1 MRVCATRFSSYLLAA
16 LLWQLNAPPL
26 WKDYKSRGSL
36 YYIFLAHLLYS
47 KPKSPQPTAWILAR
61 MQPVSKLLVV
71 VKRFISSLENAFL
84 ILAIYPGRL
93 GFVSF
98 P

>member
-1 MRVCATRFSSYLLAA
+1 MRVCATRFSLYSLAA
-16 LLWQLNAPPL
+16 LLWQLNALPL

-36 YYIFLAHLLYS
+36 YYISLAHLLYS
-47 KPKSPQPTAWILAR
+47 KPKSPQPTAWILAS
-61 MQPVSKLLVV
+61 MQPVAKLLVV

-84 ILAIYPGRL
+84 ILAIYSSRL
-93 GFVSF
+93 GFAPF

>member
-1 MRVCATRFSSYLLAA
+1 MRVCVTRFSLYLLAA
-16 LLWQLNAPPL
+16 LLWKLNALSL

-36 YYIFLAHLLYS
+36 YYISLAHLLYS
-47 KPKSPQPTAWILAR
+47 KPKSPQPTAWKLAS

-84 ILAIYPGRL
+84 ILAIYPSRL
-93 GFVSF
+93 GFAPF

>member
-1 MRVCATRFSSYLLAA
+1 MRVCATRFSLYLLAA
-16 LLWQLNAPPL
+16 QLWQLNALPL

-36 YYIFLAHLLYS
+36 YYISLAHLLYS
-47 KPKSPQPTAWILAR
+47 QPKSPQPTAWILAS

-71 VKRFISSLENAFL
+71 VKHFISSLENAFL
-84 ILAIYPGRL
+84 ILAICPSRL
-93 GFVSF
+93 GSASF

>member
-1 MRVCATRFSSYLLAA
+1 MRVCATRFSFYLLAA

-26 WKDYKSRGSL
+26 WKDYKSRGKRP
-36 YYIFLAHLLYS
+36 YVFLAHLLYS
-47 KPKSPQPTAWILAR
+47 KPKSPQPTAWKLAS

-84 ILAIYPGRL
+84 ISAIYPSRL
-93 GFVSF
+93 GFAPF